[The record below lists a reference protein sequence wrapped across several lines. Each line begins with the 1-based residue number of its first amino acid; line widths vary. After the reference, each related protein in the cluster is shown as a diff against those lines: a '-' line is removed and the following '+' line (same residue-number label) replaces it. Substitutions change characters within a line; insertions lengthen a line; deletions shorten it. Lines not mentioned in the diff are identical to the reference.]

1 LLSVRYEHIQEVIPL
16 DEVELYREQIL
27 RHVSPVITGRFAGY
41 QTSYTR
47 EVKVGQPVLVL
58 VFLAA
63 GIAQLLGSLLRM
75 SGARRSFKQ
84 LKKGPEFL
92 VTPLRVRDDL
102 GQVYEVEMHGH
113 LPQSALH
120 RGDLIQL
127 RTQPQKDAR
136 LPVRLIQVVNLTTMQ
151 PLTPR
156 IPTMWSH
163 LGPALLL
170 QAIVGLLVA
179 AAVLTAWLA

>member
-1 LLSVRYEHIQEVIPL
+1 M

-41 QTSYTR
+41 QAAYTR
-47 EVKVGQPVLVL
+47 EVRVGQPLLIVVYIT
-58 VFLAA
+58 A
-63 GIAQLLGSLLRM
+63 GIAQLIGSLLRM
-75 SGARRSFKQ
+75 RAARRSFKE

-92 VTPLRVRDDL
+92 VTPMRVRDDL
-102 GQVYEVEMHGH
+102 GQIYEVEMHGH
-113 LPQSALH
+113 LPQSAMH
-120 RGDLIQL
+120 RGDLIQV
-127 RTQPQKDAR
+127 RTEPQKDAR
-136 LPVRLIQVVNLTTMQ
+136 LPVKLLQVVNLTTMQ

-170 QAIVGLLVA
+170 QAVLGLMVA
-179 AAVLTAWLA
+179 LAVAVVWLA

>member
-1 LLSVRYEHIQEVIPL
+1 M
-16 DEVELYREQIL
+16 DDVELYREQIL

-41 QTSYTR
+41 QAAYTR
-47 EVKVGQPVLVL
+47 EVKVGQPLLIV

-63 GIAQLLGSLLRM
+63 GIGQMLGALLRM
-75 SGARRSFKQ
+75 RPSRRSFKE

-102 GQVYEVEMHGH
+102 GQTYEVEMHGH

-127 RTQPQKDAR
+127 TTQEQKDTK
-136 LPVRLIQVVNLTTMQ
+136 LPVRLVRVVNLTTMQ

-156 IPTMWSH
+156 IPTTWSH

-170 QAIVGLLVA
+170 QAVIGLAVA
-179 AAVLTAWLA
+179 IAVTAAWLS

>member
-1 LLSVRYEHIQEVIPL
+1 M
-16 DEVELYREQIL
+16 DEVELYREQVL

-47 EVKVGQPVLVL
+47 EVKVGQPVLTL

-63 GIAQLLGSLLRM
+63 GVAQLLGSLLRM
-75 SGARRSFKQ
+75 RGARRGFKE

-102 GQVYEVEMHGH
+102 GQTYEVEMHGH

-127 RTQPQKDAR
+127 TTRPQKDAR
-136 LPVRLIQVVNLTTMQ
+136 LPVRLLQVVNLTTMQ

-170 QAIVGLLVA
+170 QAVIGFLVVA
-179 AAVLTAWLA
+179 TVIAAWLS

>member
-1 LLSVRYEHIQEVIPL
+1 M
-16 DEVELYREQIL
+16 DDVELYREQIL
-27 RHVSPVITGRFAGY
+27 RHASPVITGRFAGF

-47 EVKVGQPVLVL
+47 EVRVTKPLLIL
-58 VFLAA
+58 VFLTA
-63 GIAQLLGSLLRM
+63 GIAQMIGSVLRM
-75 SGARRSFKQ
+75 KPSRRSFKE

-92 VTPLRVRDDL
+92 VTPMRVRDDL

-120 RGDLIQL
+120 RGDLVQL
-127 RTQPQKDAR
+127 RTTPQRDPV
-136 LPVRLIQVVNLTTMQ
+136 LPVRLEQVINLTTMQ

-156 IPTMWSH
+156 IPTMMSH

-170 QAIVGLLVA
+170 QAVIGVLVTAILVA
-179 AAVLTAWLA
+179 LWMN

>member
-1 LLSVRYEHIQEVIPL
+1 M
-16 DEVELYREQIL
+16 DDVELYREQIL

-47 EVKVGQPVLVL
+47 EVKVGQPLLILVYL
-58 VFLAA
+58 TAA
-63 GIAQLLGSLLRM
+63 VGRMVGGLLRM
-75 SGARRSFKQ
+75 RGPSRSFKD

-92 VTPLRVRDDL
+92 VTPVRLRDEM

-113 LPQSALH
+113 LPQSALR
-120 RGDLIQL
+120 RGDLVQM
-127 RTQPQKDAR
+127 RTQAQPDPK
-136 LPVRLIQVVNLTTMQ
+136 LPVKLTGLVNLETMQ

-156 IPTMWSH
+156 IPTRWSH

-170 QAIVGLLVA
+170 QAFLGVLILGTILAVA
-179 AAVLTAWLA
+179 VHY

>member
-1 LLSVRYEHIQEVIPL
+1 M
-16 DEVELYREQIL
+16 DDVELYREQIL
-27 RHVSPVITGRFAGY
+27 RHVSPVITGRFAGF

-47 EVKVGQPVLVL
+47 EVKVGRPVLVL
-58 VFLAA
+58 VFLTA
-63 GIAQLLGSLLRM
+63 GIAQLLGALIRM
-75 SGARRSFKQ
+75 RGARRGFRE

-92 VTPLRVRDDL
+92 VTPMRLRDDL
-102 GQVYEVEMHGH
+102 GQTYEVEMHGH

-120 RGDLIQL
+120 RGDLVQV
-127 RTQPQKDAR
+127 RTVAQKDPA
-136 LPVRLIQVVNLTTMQ
+136 LPVKLIQVVNLTTMQ

-170 QAIVGLLVA
+170 QAVLGAAL
-179 AAVLTAWLA
+179 AAVVIAVWAR

>member
-1 LLSVRYEHIQEVIPL
+1 M
-16 DEVELYREQIL
+16 DDVELHREQIL
-27 RHVSPVITGRFAGY
+27 RHVSPVITGRFTGF
-41 QTSYTR
+41 QSSYTR
-47 EVKVGQPVLVL
+47 EVKVGRSVLVL

-63 GIAQLLGSLLRM
+63 GIAQLIGAAIRM
-75 SGARRSFKQ
+75 RGTRRRWRE

-92 VTPLRVRDDL
+92 VTPVRLRDDL
-102 GQVYEVEMHGH
+102 GQTYEVEMHGH

-120 RGDLIQL
+120 RGDLVQI
-127 RTQPQKDAR
+127 RTVRQKDLT
-136 LPVRLIQVVNLTTMQ
+136 LPVKLTQVINLTTMQ

-170 QAIVGLLVA
+170 QAILGVIL
-179 AAVLTAWLA
+179 AVVVIAFWFS

>member
-1 LLSVRYEHIQEVIPL
+1 M

-41 QTSYTR
+41 QTAYTR
-47 EVKVGQPVLVL
+47 EVRVGQPLLVV

-63 GIAQLLGSLLRM
+63 GIAQMLGALVRM
-75 SGARRSFKQ
+75 RAGRRSFKE

-102 GQVYEVEMHGH
+102 GQTYEVEMHGH

-127 RTQPQKDAR
+127 TTRVQKDPR
-136 LPVRLIQVVNLTTMQ
+136 LPVKLVQVVNLTTMQ

-163 LGPALLL
+163 LGPAMLL
-170 QAIVGLLVA
+170 QAFLGLTVA
-179 AAVLTAWLA
+179 IAITAAWLS

>member
-1 LLSVRYEHIQEVIPL
+1 M

-41 QTSYTR
+41 ETSYTR
-47 EVKVGQPVLVL
+47 EVKVGQPLLIV

-63 GIAQLLGSLLRM
+63 GIVQLIGSLIRM
-75 SGARRSFKQ
+75 RPARRSFKE

-92 VTPLRVRDDL
+92 VTPVRVRDDL
-102 GQVYEVEMHGH
+102 GQTYEVEMHGH

-127 RTQPQKDAR
+127 RTQPQKDVR
-136 LPVRLIQVVNLTTMQ
+136 LPVRLVQVVNLTTMQ

-170 QAIVGLLVA
+170 QAFLGMTVAVVVA
-179 AAVLTAWLA
+179 AAWLS